1 MSGTPRT
8 DARTNVCQEDHSPN
22 QPTTSIPSPSRRKF
36 LGKLGA
42 ATVAAGVIGS
52 APKALAGL
60 NPVNR
65 IGPNLTVQQG
75 NRVQAAFNLRAKQ
88 NIADALSP
96 VPPHTANGD
105 EQLYS
110 DKSASYSKGLLQ
122 NDVCVVNP
130 AAWVSFKTAL
140 NNPTANNWNAIIIG
154 GTRTQN
160 GPQGSYAF
168 DLEGLDSSQYGNAPS
183 RVIPRVR
190 FWFLLLTRS
199 PALPMERS

>member
-8 DARTNVCQEDHSPN
+8 GARTNVCQEDLSPN

-65 IGPNLTVQQG
+65 IGPNLTVQQS

-88 NIADALSP
+88 NVADALLQFRRIPPTVTNGSIPTSP
-96 VPPHTANGD
+96 PATAKVCCRTNRRGQSGGVGLIQEGA
-105 EQLYS
+105 EQ
-110 DKSASYSKGLLQ
+110 
-122 NDVCVVNP
+122 
-130 AAWVSFKTAL
+130 
-140 NNPTANNWNAIIIG
+140 PTANRLERHHHRWHPHPERPARLLRFRSG
-154 GTRTQN
+154 GP
-160 GPQGSYAF
+160 GFLA
-168 DLEGLDSSQYGNAPS
+168 
-183 RVIPRVR
+183 VR
-190 FWFLLLTRS
+190 
-199 PALPMERS
+199 